1 MAPEDICKYVL
12 ITKFG
17 LFNWIVMPF
26 GMKNATNTF
35 SRIMIEVCRTYFDR
49 FLKMFMDDLN
59 VHNLNWEEHLEHLH
73 YVLLKLREVNLQF
86 DPGKCEF
93 AKASLAFLG
102 HVVNRD
108 NI

>member
-26 GMKNATNTF
+26 GMKN
-35 SRIMIEVCRTYFDR
+35 R

-59 VHNLNWEEHLEHLH
+59 VHNLNWEEHLGISTMF
-73 YVLLKLREVNLQF
+73 Y
-86 DPGKCEF
+86 
-93 AKASLAFLG
+93 
-102 HVVNRD
+102 
-108 NI
+108 